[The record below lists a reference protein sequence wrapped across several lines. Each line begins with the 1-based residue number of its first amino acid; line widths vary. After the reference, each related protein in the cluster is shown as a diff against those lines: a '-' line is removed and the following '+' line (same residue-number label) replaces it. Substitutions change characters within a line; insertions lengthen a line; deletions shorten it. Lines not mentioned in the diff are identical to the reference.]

1 VVISDQRAAAFSVI
15 ARPLYSCLLLTRRKL
30 NHALASARALAP
42 AVPGIRIEELFEI
55 GEAKGRQLLFVPIP
69 CGSQC
74 FEIAYDLCA
83 RLRIQIAAP
92 GLPQNT
98 IYNFAHN
105 APALQS
111 LHCSIPCWFRQLS
124 ALDPTDW
131 VSGQNSL
138 PRAIRKEM
146 GREDQ
151 LYACDDG
158 DFGALPS
165 GSGLGRGLPRRCA
178 IAIARP
184 FDTRMASSLRGRTG
198 DARRNRDRSRSPRRR
213 YGILCNQA
221 NRRRGFGRGCVSILQ
236 LW

>member
-1 VVISDQRAAAFSVI
+1 M
-15 ARPLYSCLLLTRRKL
+15 ARHEPRRKL
-30 NHALASARALAP
+30 NHAFASSRTLAA
-42 AVPGIRIEELFEI
+42 AVPGVRIEELFEI
-55 GEAKGRQLLFVPIP
+55 GETKGRQLLFVPIP

-111 LHCSIPCWFRQLS
+111 LHCSIPHWFRQLS
-124 ALDPTDW
+124 ALDPTDS

-165 GSGLGRGLPRRCA
+165 GFRPGAWFASTLRDWRSLVRSIPGSDRPSGAGPA
-178 IAIARP
+178 MPAEIAIGRARRVVG
-184 FDTRMASSLRGRTG
+184 TESGATGRTG
-198 DARRNRDRSRSPRRR
+198 DA
-213 YGILCNQA
+213 
-221 NRRRGFGRGCVSILQ
+221 VSGAGAFR
-236 LW
+236 